1 MKILKYLFFLFLII
15 IIGASVYIATKDGSY
30 QIEKQQMI
38 AAPQEVIYD
47 EVNDFTTWQD
57 WEAWSRND
65 EDLIINYGETTSG
78 EGATYTYKSEESGEG
93 EIKTIKA
100 IPHSSIDQT
109 ITIKTTFGKSI
120 SDIYWKFE
128 EKNDSTL
135 VTWGLKGDQTFME
148 KASFLFQD
156 ESLGEMMKPKF
167 EKGLS
172 NLKAEIRKEME
183 SYTINVDGITQ
194 HGGGYYMYLT
204 TASKISQVTD
214 RMEKMVSE
222 VGNYMTS
229 NNIEIIG
236 KPFILYNEWNVE
248 RGTAIYSAAYFTPS
262 EVITP
267 QESAVLNGFMPNQ
280 KTLKTTLNG
289 DYDNLQE
296 AWEKAY
302 TYITSNGLTVSEE
315 SEGFEVYV
323 VGPKD
328 NANPAE
334 WITQIYIPLGD
345 PKTVTDQNPES
356 DD

>member
-15 IIGASVYIATKDGSY
+15 IIGASVYIATKNGSY
-30 QIEKQQMI
+30 QVERQQMI

-57 WEAWSRND
+57 WEAWSKNN
-65 EDLIINYGETTSG
+65 EDLIVNYGEVTSG
-78 EGATYTYKSEESGEG
+78 DGASFSYKSDDSGEG
-93 EIKTIKA
+93 EIITTKA
-100 IPHSSIDQT
+100 VPHTRIDQE
-109 ITIKTTFGKSI
+109 ITMNNTFGKST
-120 SDIYWKFE
+120 SEMYWTFE

-135 VTWGLKGDQTFME
+135 VTWGFKGDQTFME

-156 ESLGEMMKPKF
+156 QSISEMMKPKF
-167 EKGLS
+167 EKGLN
-172 NLKAEIRKEME
+172 NLEAEIRKEME

-194 HGGGYYMYLT
+194 HGGGYYMYIT

-214 RMEKMVSE
+214 RMEKMTSE

-236 KPFILYNEWNVE
+236 KPFILYNEWNE
-248 RGTAIYSAAYFTPS
+248 DRGTAIYSAAYFTPS
-262 EVITP
+262 EVVTP
-267 QESAVLNGFMPNQ
+267 QESSVLNGFMPNQ

-296 AWEKAY
+296 AWDKAY
-302 TYITSNGLTVSEE
+302 AYITSNGLSVSEE

-334 WITQIYIPLGD
+334 WITNIYIPLGE
-345 PKTVTDQNPES
+345 PKTLTDENPEK